1 MNLSEALEDVEI
13 AFRQLEFAIKLR
25 SYCELGNIRPQEFDT
40 DHTVIL
46 ENGNVTILIK
56 AIKDYIDAHNQNP
69 HIFVWTAPVER
80 ILAKINKCKE
90 ALDALH

>member
-1 MNLSEALEDVEI
+1 M
-13 AFRQLEFAIKLR
+13 
-25 SYCELGNIRPQEFDT
+25 
-40 DHTVIL
+40 
-46 ENGNVTILIK
+46 IK